1 MAQQGGQQFPGG
13 PGAQFAQFFQQGFGG
28 GGGGQGRQ
36 GALDLNVD
44 EEGEAGSEET
54 NGEEDVQLLP
64 TSSTCFGTLYLPR
77 YKDEATL
84 ERKLGIA
91 LEFGGVGF
99 GTA

>member
-1 MAQQGGQQFPGG
+1 VRGSGGAGGVAGDGEQGGIVD
-13 PGAQFAQFFQQGFGG
+13 GAGEGEGEGRSGG
-28 GGGGQGRQ
+28 GGWGT
-36 GALDLNVD
+36 
-44 EEGEAGSEET
+44 ET
-54 NGEEDVQLLP
+54 ELLP

-77 YKDEATL
+77 YKDEETL